1 MSSQISLCL
10 QFHSGPA
17 AQSVARSTPSSGSQ
31 SAIQTEPIPVPR
43 SEARLSLVPCFLL
56 LPRLVD
62 LTRSLRV
69 VQSAVRLLEGLILH
83 LRCLLP
89 VGRSQPPNTLSLQRV
104 PASQHPQPAEGPS
117 LPTPSAC
124 RGSQPP
130 NTLSLQRVPA
140 SQHPQPAEGPSL
152 PTPSACRGSQPPN
165 TLSLQ
170 RVPASQHPQ
179 PAEGPSL
186 PTPSACRG
194 SQPTP
199 SPPAYRGSQ
208 PSSLSP
214 APIGSQPT
222 AHTPAS

>member
-1 MSSQISLCL
+1 MPAGSSPLTAWL
-10 QFHSGPA
+10 TTGPA
-17 AQSVARSTPSSGSQ
+17 AQSVAQSTPSSGSQ

-69 VQSAVRLLEGLILH
+69 VQSAVWLLEGLILH

-89 VGRSQPPNTLSLQRV
+89 VGRSQPPNTSSLQRV

-117 LPTPSAC
+117 LPTPPAC

-140 SQHPQPAEGPSL
+140 STFSTG
-152 PTPSACRGSQPPN
+152 
-165 TLSLQ
+165 LQ
-170 RVPASQHPQ
+170 RVPAFIFVAGSQWV
-179 PAEGPSL
+179 PAHGAYTGLLSISAFAPAVGLVILSAFASTLPSL
-186 PTPSACRG
+186 FG
-194 SQPTP
+194 LW
-199 SPPAYRGSQ
+199 
-208 PSSLSP
+208 SSS
-214 APIGSQPT
+214 
-222 AHTPAS
+222 